1 MTQKQ
6 GTKKFKKDK
15 LDFVKMRNFYAS
27 KDTVKKVKR
36 QLTEWEKILTNH
48 MPDKGSVLRM
58 KS

>member
-27 KDTVKKVKR
+27 KDTIKKVKR